1 MVPLLGY
8 VVGESTLYVVPLAVE
23 LKRTNGEPGRRDS
36 DSSYPSVP
44 PWMAFLIRYWVATF
58 SGLTQVAMV
67 MAPAMSREA
76 LSPTVA

>member
-8 VVGESTLYVVPLAVE
+8 AVGESTLYVVPLAVE
-23 LKRTNGEPGRRDS
+23 LKRTKAKPVVAS

-44 PWMAFLIRYWVATF
+44 PWMAFFIRYWVATF